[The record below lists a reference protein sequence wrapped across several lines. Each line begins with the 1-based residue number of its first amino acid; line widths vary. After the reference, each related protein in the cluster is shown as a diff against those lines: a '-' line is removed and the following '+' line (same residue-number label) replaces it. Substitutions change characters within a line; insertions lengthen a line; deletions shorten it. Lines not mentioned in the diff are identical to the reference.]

1 MSLLDFVKY
10 AYAAMA
16 VCVLCLEFT
25 RSSRLAR
32 RWAQMAIVLAT
43 LGGSTWV
50 YAAHINRTPFDEDG
64 WRVPPRHAGT
74 TRDPEDEDGE
84 LGPGDGGDPAE
95 RHARGGHRA
104 ASTAT
109 AGEGVTF
116 SEAGA
121 SALRSSER
129 SLHHIAPM
137 LGIST
142 DSEPD
147 DSSVK
152 SFKDCSDCPEVVH
165 VTAGTVTIGAADTDR
180 DATRA
185 ERPAYRARIWPGFA
199 LSKTAVTSVSYR
211 VFLKDTERAA
221 GVCGET
227 VASNDGNAVGPR
239 PDDAVY
245 ARCVT
250 AADADAYTSWLTART
265 GKRYRLPTAVEWEY
279 AMRTAGA
286 QALTFGDVA
295 EIVADCWQDRLPPS
309 GREILASQ
317 SGAFNCPARMIKGA
331 SAPDDAKWRRP
342 SARRMLPHRAAL
354 TIVGFRVMREE

>member
-1 MSLLDFVKY
+1 MQAQPVIPKMKTANLDR
-10 AYAAMA
+10 ATAAI
-16 VCVLCLEFT
+16 L
-25 RSSRLAR
+25 RS
-32 RWAQMAIVLAT
+32 
-43 LGGSTWV
+43 G
-50 YAAHINRTPFDEDG
+50 N
-64 WRVPPRHAGT
+64 
-74 TRDPEDEDGE
+74 
-84 LGPGDGGDPAE
+84 
-95 RHARGGHRA
+95 ARGGHRA

-121 SALRSSER
+121 SALRSGQR
-129 SLHHIAPM
+129 SLHHIAVM

-147 DSSVK
+147 DGSVK
-152 SFKDCSDCPEVVH
+152 SFKDCTDCPEMVH

-199 LSKTAVTSVSYR
+199 LSKTAVTSASYR
-211 VFLKDTERAA
+211 AFLKDTERAP

-250 AADADAYTSWLTART
+250 AADADAYASWLTART

-295 EIVADCWQDRLPPS
+295 EIVADCWQD
-309 GREILASQ
+309 Q
-317 SGAFNCPARMIKGA
+317 A
-331 SAPDDAKWRRP
+331 SAIRTRDSRFSEWRFQLPGANDQRRISLGRREVAP
-342 SARRMLPHRAAL
+342 AQRASNAAASRRADHRRFSCDARRVVPA
-354 TIVGFRVMREE
+354 